1 MGHRKQG
8 LSQRVKNYE
17 RKRQTL
23 KRRPPGRP
31 CKNPQPAERYV
42 AYFQMV
48 YIQLPKLFCSQLSV
62 SSLKE
67 CLQLPNQWINNTASE
82 LGANDNIH
90 LCKIQS
96 VPASDSS
103 STPLL

>member
-1 MGHRKQG
+1 
-8 LSQRVKNYE
+8 
-17 RKRQTL
+17 
-23 KRRPPGRP
+23 
-31 CKNPQPAERYV
+31 
-42 AYFQMV
+42 MV
-48 YIQLPKLFCSQLSV
+48 YIQLPKTFCFQLSV

-96 VPASDSS
+96 VPASDSCS
-103 STPLL
+103 ADDAALARDLRRFENDR